1 MIAVVELWVVL
12 MILCVTTLSLCLL
25 ICKIWRMDHRLESVH
40 AKMKIDHEDTLRVSR
55 ELNTIMF
62 HHIPTTVTEMSSMA
76 KNTRTLACHTM
87 KIVRDVKSLQ
97 RCFVDLEMRTNN
109 MYMVVMNTPVDAAQ
123 SAVLRED

>member
-1 MIAVVELWVVL
+1 
-12 MILCVTTLSLCLL
+12 
-25 ICKIWRMDHRLESVH
+25 
-40 AKMKIDHEDTLRVSR
+40 
-55 ELNTIMF
+55 
-62 HHIPTTVTEMSSMA
+62 
-76 KNTRTLACHTM
+76 M